1 MTEGEGTA
9 ARGRYLTRA
18 DVARRLG
25 VTPNT
30 VSRWAREGKLPCQMT
45 LGGHRRFDGAVVE
58 AIRRR
63 LRLEGGEEEAG

>member
-1 MTEGEGTA
+1 VTEGEGTA
-9 ARGRYLTRA
+9 ARGKYLTRA
-18 DVARRLG
+18 DVARRLA
-25 VTPNT
+25 VSPNT
-30 VSRWAREGKLPCQMT
+30 VSRWAREGRLPCQMT